1 MNTTNPFQ
9 VPTCLQRADLQ
20 LRRRERFRRGVVVA
34 VAAVVSL
41 LVVLLIEGCMS
52 QHASTSNANMPAVNG
67 QQSDSAPVA
76 APKPAATPVVP
87 HGFVGPKVAPTL
99 VNAPASAAMPA
110 IAIAPVTAKSVSA
123 YVVKTGD
130 TLGRIARQHHIS
142 VKALKA
148 ANNLDTDNIAVGA
161 TLKLPAA

>member
-34 VAAVVSL
+34 VAAVVTL

-52 QHASTSNANMPAVNG
+52 EHANTSNTNAPAVTG
-67 QQSDSAPVA
+67 QLPDSAPGV
-76 APKPAATPVVP
+76 APKAAAAPVVP

-99 VNAPASAAMPA
+99 VSTPTSTTMPVAAQPAQ
-110 IAIAPVTAKSVSA
+110 V
-123 YVVKTGD
+123 YVIKTGD
-130 TLGRIARQHHIS
+130 TLTRIARQHHTT

-148 ANNLDTDNIAVGA
+148 ANNLDTDSIAVGA
-161 TLKLPAA
+161 MLKLPSA